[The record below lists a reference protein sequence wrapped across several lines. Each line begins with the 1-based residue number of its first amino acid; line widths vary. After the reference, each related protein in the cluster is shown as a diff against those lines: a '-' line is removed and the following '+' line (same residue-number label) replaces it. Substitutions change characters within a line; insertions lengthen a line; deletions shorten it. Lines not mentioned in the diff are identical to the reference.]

1 MAALAKARRRHDG
14 GMAAGW
20 VWGSGGMALGVAL
33 GCKQRRQRRRRR
45 RRRTWS
51 NMVRKPESVCAPT
64 PTGASAAALPPA
76 SVDGWYDASLSCQW
90 GVGANQAS
98 SAVCSRPSAAHSACV
113 SSEDTCS
120 ICCV

>member
-1 MAALAKARRRHDG
+1 MASFAKAPRRHGG
-14 GMAAGW
+14 GMAVGW
-20 VWGSGGMALGVAL
+20 RWGGGGVVA
-33 GCKQRRQRRRRR
+33 GCKQRRRSRS
-45 RRRTWS
+45 RTWS

-64 PTGASAAALPPA
+64 PTGASTAVLPPA

>member
-1 MAALAKARRRHDG
+1 MTAAWRWGGGWGGG
-14 GMAAGW
+14 GMA
-20 VWGSGGMALGVAL
+20 VGVAL
-33 GCKQRRQRRRRR
+33 GCKQPRQLRRR

-90 GVGANQAS
+90 GDGANQAS
-98 SAVCSRPSAAHSACV
+98 SAVSSRPSAAHSACV